1 MLPRH
6 FPFKM
11 EEYFMA
17 KEKKKTATEIR
28 NEFIAKTYGI
38 ALDCIAEQTT
48 QLRSKVEIRMTLSNY
63 NRYIRFHK
71 YGADMAILIYRDG
84 KVALELS
91 EALHS
96 KHEEQLFDYA
106 TDADRQE
113 VFFAELESMLS
124 GLIKVYL
131 GEEVTDF
138 HTFMDYVCDDI
149 SAYDSY
155 KQMMHEW
162 RHSGEEE

>member
-1 MLPRH
+1 
-6 FPFKM
+6 
-11 EEYFMA
+11 MA

-38 ALDCIAEQTT
+38 VLNCIAEQTAQVRT
-48 QLRSKVEIRMTLSNY
+48 KSQIRMILSNS
-63 NRYIRFHK
+63 NRYVRFHR

-91 EALHS
+91 EAFHS

-106 TDADRQE
+106 TEADRQE
-113 VFFAELESMLS
+113 VFFAELEAMLS
-124 GLIKVYL
+124 CLIKVYL
-131 GEEVTDF
+131 EQEIMDF
-138 HTFMDYVCDDI
+138 HTYMDYVRDDI
-149 SAYDSY
+149 PAFDSY